1 MNRLPPLVQQA
12 ASSQSAGAFEP
23 PVVVEFGQIQRQT
36 RDSSPPAVV
45 VPMHYESNYD
55 YPLLVWL
62 HGPGDDERQL
72 QRIMPLVSLR
82 NYVAVGPRATAN
94 IKGRKGAD
102 WRQYEN
108 DIDAA
113 ESAVFSCIDMVTERF
128 NVAPQRIF
136 LAGYSTGGTMAFRL
150 GLRHPQRFAGVLS
163 LGGSFPSGHMPL
175 ARLSQARKLP
185 LFIAHGRDADNYSV
199 DRSCDELR
207 LFHAAGLSV
216 TLRQYPCGEELTT
229 HMLSDMDR
237 WIMEL
242 VTGIEHTPAPEEPTF
257 GNEHN

>member
-12 ASSQSAGAFEP
+12 TSSQSPGAFEP
-23 PVVVEFGQIQRQT
+23 PVVVEFGQIQRQA
-36 RDSSPPAVV
+36 RHSSPHALF
-45 VPMHYESNYD
+45 VPMHYESNYA

-102 WRQYEN
+102 WRQYEK

-128 NVAPQRIF
+128 NVAPHRIF

-163 LGGSFPSGHMPL
+163 LGGSFPSGNMPL

-199 DRSCDELR
+199 DQSCDELR

-216 TLRQYPCGEELTT
+216 TLRQYPCGDELTT
-229 HMLSDMDR
+229 HMLGDMDR
-237 WIMEL
+237 WIMEH
-242 VTGIEHTPAPEEPTF
+242 VTGVTHTPEPETSSF
-257 GNEHN
+257 DNEHN

>member
-1 MNRLPPLVQQA
+1 MNRLPPLVQPT
-12 ASSQSAGAFEP
+12 ASPLSTGAFEP
-23 PVVVEFGQIQRQT
+23 PVAVEFGQFQRT
-36 RDSSPPAVV
+36 TGHATPHALF
-45 VPMHYESNYD
+45 VPMHYEPNYA

-94 IKGRKGAD
+94 IKGRKGME
-102 WRQYEN
+102 WRQSER

-113 ESAVFSCIDMVTERF
+113 EAAVFSCIDQVTDRF
-128 NVAPQRIF
+128 NVAPHRIF

-150 GLRHPQRFAGVLS
+150 GLRHPQQFAGVLS
-163 LGGSFPSGHMPL
+163 LGGSFPSGNMPL

-185 LFIAHGRDADNYSV
+185 LFIAQGRDADNYSI

-207 LFHAAGLSV
+207 LFHSAGLSV
-216 TLRQYPCGEELTT
+216 TLRQYPCGDELTT

-237 WIMEL
+237 WIMER
-242 VTGIEHTPAPEEPTF
+242 VTGIEHTPAPETSAF
-257 GNEHN
+257 DNEHN